1 MGLIPMKCT
10 TPHLLLADVKLC
22 PTYQW
27 HQFHDA
33 LRVFEDAVL
42 AENVRA
48 DELYVLRNVGFGRP
62 DARDPLLDVVQE
74 ALGERGVLVQVHQ
87 VRSLEKGMRMKI
99 PYNQRKV
106 KKVARF
112 L

>member
-1 MGLIPMKCT
+1 MLINR
-10 TPHLLLADVKLC
+10 KLC

-48 DELYVLRNVGFGRP
+48 DELDVLRNVGLGRP

-74 ALGERGVLVQVHQ
+74 ALGESGVLVEVHQ
-87 VRSLEKGMRMKI
+87 VRSLEKGMRMKT
-99 PYNQRKV
+99 PCNQQKV
-106 KKVARF
+106 EKIGRF
-112 L
+112 I